1 MMSQPAPPART
12 ASRRRGRP
20 LLWVAAVLA
29 CVVLVSVGV
38 VLYGEYKIHAPQGAG
53 SNPVLFSVV
62 SGDSPTTIANRLQ
75 QRGILHNSLLFKIDS
90 RLRGLGGR
98 LYAGTY
104 TLRPNMSIDQMIS
117 TLESFRV
124 RLLSITIPPG
134 WRATEIAELLTSHGI
149 NGRDFMHAVNHPQ
162 YRFGFRIGGPRNRSL
177 QGFLFPDTYLVD
189 PHISGAAFATLM
201 ARRFGEIFK
210 PRMRLLAEREHR
222 TIYHIVVMASI
233 IERED
238 RFVYQKPT
246 IASVYY
252 NRLEAHMPM
261 DSDPTV
267 QFALGHPGDWWPELS
282 IADYHSVQ
290 SPYNTYLHMG
300 FPPGPIANPDLSSLE
315 AALHPART
323 NYFYFSGKG
332 NTGVLLFATT
342 LQQQQENVAKYG

>member
-1 MMSQPAPPART
+1 MIEGGRDRMMSQPAPPART

-62 SGDSPTTIANRLQ
+62 SGDLPTTIANRLQ

-124 RLLSITIPPG
+124 RRPSITIPPG

-162 YRFGFRIGGPRNRSL
+162 YRFGFEWRTAKSLLTRISVSR
-177 QGFLFPDTYLVD
+177 
-189 PHISGAAFATLM
+189 HISRRSTHFRGSIRYPHGSTLRGDIQTQN
-201 ARRFGEIFK
+201 ALIG
-210 PRMRLLAEREHR
+210 R
-222 TIYHIVVMASI
+222 TRAS
-233 IERED
+233 
-238 RFVYQKPT
+238 
-246 IASVYY
+246 
-252 NRLEAHMPM
+252 H
-261 DSDPTV
+261 
-267 QFALGHPGDWWPELS
+267 
-282 IADYHSVQ
+282 
-290 SPYNTYLHMG
+290 
-300 FPPGPIANPDLSSLE
+300 DLS
-315 AALHPART
+315 HC
-323 NYFYFSGKG
+323 GH
-332 NTGVLLFATT
+332 GVDHRKRGSICLSKAHDSQRVL
-342 LQQQQENVAKYG
+342 